1 MPILDSVY
9 EHLPRYLPVI
19 IIAFVVFVALRLI
32 RWLWLEN
39 KFDTFSDHKIVPQ
52 ILMLGLNLVG
62 LVLIVLA
69 LPISDNLRGQ
79 ILSLF
84 GLLLTGV
91 MALSSATFVSNLFG
105 GSMLRLTR
113 SFRIGDYIRVGEQF
127 GRVSECGFFHTEIQ
141 TVDRDLTTFPNLY
154 LITNPV
160 TVVHK
165 SVLSFQRLF
174 L

>member
-1 MPILDSVY
+1 M
-9 EHLPRYLPVI
+9 I

-32 RWLWLEN
+32 RWLWLEK

-127 GRVSECGFFHTEIQ
+127 GRVSERGFFHTEIQ